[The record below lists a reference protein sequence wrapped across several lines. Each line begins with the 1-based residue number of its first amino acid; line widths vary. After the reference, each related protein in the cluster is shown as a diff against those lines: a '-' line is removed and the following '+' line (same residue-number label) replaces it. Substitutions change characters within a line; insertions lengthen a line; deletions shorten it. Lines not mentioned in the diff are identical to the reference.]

1 MYYKDYETLCEAD
14 GLKPDRLLS
23 LLELERAKERAVEMA
38 KARKRLDTSKRLS
51 PSVRQQME
59 TWIKKQDEERIEHMI
74 IALEMAESM
83 DGLGNGLELFLKNKW
98 KSWGMILPN
107 I

>member
-1 MYYKDYETLCEAD
+1 MYYAEYKALCESD
-14 GLKPDRLLS
+14 GLNPDNLLS

-38 KARKRLDTSKRLS
+38 KARKRLDTSEWLS

-59 TWIKKQDEERIEHMI
+59 TWIKKQDEKRIEHMI
-74 IALEMAESM
+74 IALEMAEAT
-83 DGLGNGLELFLKNKW
+83 DNLGLKWDNFLKQKW
-98 KSWGMILPN
+98 KSWGMTLPK